1 MEVQAV
7 EISKEYGGR
16 KDRNEIVRKHPV
28 EKKSDMNWFLKNVIG
43 IRWVERRG
51 LEWSA
56 GA

>member
-16 KDRNEIVRKHPV
+16 KDGNEIVRKHPV

-51 LEWSA
+51 LERSA

>member
-1 MEVQAV
+1 MEVQAF

-51 LEWSA
+51 LERSA